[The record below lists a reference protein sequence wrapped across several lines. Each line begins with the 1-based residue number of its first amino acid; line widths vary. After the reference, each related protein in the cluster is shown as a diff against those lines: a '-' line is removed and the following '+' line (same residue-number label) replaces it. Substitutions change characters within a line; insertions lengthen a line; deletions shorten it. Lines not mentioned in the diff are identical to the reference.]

1 MKRRPFGSRD
11 QLLTAARDDW
21 FALGPADWREAFRHH
36 PRIGDSDALRRR
48 FAPTA
53 NLAEEE
59 QSGVAGA
66 SDVVLTALAD
76 GNRAYERK
84 FGYIFIVCATGR
96 TADEML
102 RALNA
107 RLPNHPED
115 EILIAAVEHSKITAL
130 RLLRL

>member
-36 PRIGDSDALRRR
+36 PRIGDRDALRRR
-48 FAPTA
+48 FAATA
-53 NLAEEE
+53 HLAEKE

-76 GNRAYERK
+76 GNRAYEQK
-84 FGYIFIVCATGR
+84 FGYIFIVCATGQ

-115 EILIAAVEHSKITAL
+115 EILIAAVEQAKITAL

>member
-66 SDVVLTALAD
+66 SDVVLTALAE

-84 FGYIFIVCATGR
+84 FGYIFIVCATGKS
-96 TADEML
+96 AGEML
-102 RALNA
+102 AMLLSRLQNDRDTELRA
-107 RLPNHPED
+107 
-115 EILIAAVEHSKITAL
+115 AAEEQAKITAL
-130 RLLRL
+130 RLT